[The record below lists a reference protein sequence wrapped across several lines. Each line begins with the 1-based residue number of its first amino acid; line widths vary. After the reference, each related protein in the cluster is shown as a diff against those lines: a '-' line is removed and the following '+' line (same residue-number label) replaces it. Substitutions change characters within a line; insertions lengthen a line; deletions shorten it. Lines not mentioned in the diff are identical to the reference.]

1 MLNRAGAVE
10 YALWHPERSQR
21 HPIGPADG
29 IDSVRKPPKGAK
41 KAGFPGFILPMLA
54 TSRSGPHAAGNWLHE
69 IKFDGYRLQA
79 HIRSDRVK
87 LLTRTGLD
95 WSARFGVPLAVA
107 LADLPVEEA
116 IIDGEVVAEGKDGA
130 PDFSALQDAL
140 STGRTDRLIFYAFDL
155 LYLDGYDLRPVPL
168 IGRKTALATLIA
180 PSGMVRYSEHFEG
193 DGKQVFR
200 HVCRLGLEGVVSKL
214 DAPYRSGRSKGW
226 IKSKCFNRQE
236 FVVAGYVPST
246 VSNTSIGSL
255 VLGYFDNGKLIHAGR
270 VGTGF
275 SHKVADELFRRLDAM
290 SKSPFAKKLSTP
302 DARRVCFVQPELVAE
317 VEFRTWTADGL
328 IRHSTFRG
336 LREDKLANEVAL
348 EVAPEMRPVR

>member
-1 MLNRAGAVE
+1 MVSRTKPAGPVGPAE
-10 YALWHPERSQR
+10 GIDHPE
-21 HPIGPADG
+21 
-29 IDSVRKPPKGAK
+29 KLPKGAK
-41 KAGFPGFILPMLA
+41 KANFPGFIPPMLA
-54 TSRSGPHAAGNWLHE
+54 TPRNSPPTGTDWLHE

-87 LLTRTGLD
+87 LLTRAGLD
-95 WSARFGVPLAVA
+95 WTARFGVPLAGA

-116 IIDGEVVAEGKDGA
+116 VIDGEVVAEGQGGA
-130 PDFSALQDAL
+130 PNFSALQDAL

-155 LYLDGYDLRPVPL
+155 LYLDGYDLRPALLV
-168 IGRKTALATLIA
+168 GRKTALIALIPA
-180 PSGMVRYSEHFEG
+180 SGMVRVSEHFEA

-200 HVCRLGLEGVVSKL
+200 HACRLGLEGVVSKL

-246 VSNTSIGSL
+246 VSNTAIGSL
-255 VLGYFDNGKLIHAGR
+255 VLGYYDDGKLIHAGR

-290 SKSPFAKKLSTP
+290 TIPKSPFANKLSAL
-302 DARRVCFVQPELVAE
+302 DARRVRYVRPELVAE
-317 VEFRTWTADGL
+317 VEFRTWTTDGL

-336 LREDKLANEVAL
+336 LREDKLAGEVVL
-348 EVAPEMRPVR
+348 ESTAPSNTRNL

>member
-1 MLNRAGAVE
+1 VAPRTK
-10 YALWHPERSQR
+10 
-21 HPIGPADG
+21 PAKTAESA
-29 IDSVRKPPKGAK
+29 DSIETNPKLPTGAK
-41 KAGFPGFILPMLA
+41 ESPFPGFVPPMLA
-54 TSRSGPHAAGNWLHE
+54 TARSSPPTGANWRHE

-95 WSARFGVPLAVA
+95 WTARFGVTLAGA

-116 IIDGEVVAEGKDGA
+116 VIDGEVVAERKGGA
-130 PDFSALQDAL
+130 PDFSALQEAL
-140 STGRTDRLIFYAFDL
+140 STGSTDRLIFYAFDL

-168 IGRKTALATLIA
+168 VGRKTALAALIIPA
-180 PSGMVRYSEHFEG
+180 GMVRVSEHFEG
-193 DGKQVFR
+193 DGKEVFR

-246 VSNTSIGSL
+246 VSNTAIGSL
-255 VLGYFDNGKLIHAGR
+255 VLGYFDDGKLIHAGR

-290 SKSPFAKKLSTP
+290 SVPKSPFAKKLSAL
-302 DARRVCFVQPELVAE
+302 DARRVRFVRPELVAE

-336 LREDKLANEVAL
+336 LREDKLASEAAL
-348 EVAPEMRPVR
+348 EVAPKMRPGR